1 MPSRKMTFT
10 LPEEVAIPFLR
21 RVGPSL
27 RSRYV
32 AEAIAA
38 RMRERSEMIKEAC
51 LAANNDPE
59 TQQMQAEFDAL
70 PDTMT
75 EEWDVD
81 SASG

>member
-1 MPSRKMTFT
+1 
-10 LPEEVAIPFLR
+10 
-21 RVGPSL
+21 
-27 RSRYV
+27 
-32 AEAIAA
+32 
-38 RMRERSEMIKEAC
+38 MRERAEMIREAC

-75 EEWDVD
+75 EEWNDD

>member
-75 EEWDVD
+75 EEWDDD